1 MTHRR
6 PATETTP
13 AVSAGSTAETP
24 PEPPADTRAA
34 VPDVSITRGGIGAV
48 QAGEVVVSV
57 GGIGAVQADRV
68 SVELGAIGAVAAG
81 KVRLSSGAASLV
93 LAREARFEQAIVR
106 SVVAQRVTLR
116 RGSAAGIVLAARVD
130 GPGRPLIDGRAGLVA
145 GTIVALAWLIVRRL
159 R

>member
-1 MTHRR
+1 MTHRPR
-6 PATETTP
+6 ATETTP
-13 AVSAGSTAETP
+13 AASVGSTAETVT
-24 PEPPADTRAA
+24 EPATETRPA
-34 VPDVSITRGGIGAV
+34 VPDVSVSRGGIGAV

-57 GGIGAVQADRV
+57 GAIGAAQAERV

-81 KVRLSSGAASLV
+81 RVRLSSGAANLV

-106 SVVAQRVTLR
+106 SIFAQRVTLR

>member
-1 MTHRR
+1 MPDPRTGPESTGPTPI
-6 PATETTP
+6 PAP
-13 AVSAGSTAETP
+13 F
-24 PEPPADTRAA
+24 PEPSGTPGSGA
-34 VPDVSITRGGIGAV
+34 VPPDVSVQGGAIGAV
-48 QAGEVVVSV
+48 QAGEVVVSR
-57 GGIGAVQADRV
+57 GAIGAARADRV

-81 KVRLSSGAASLV
+81 RVRLSSGAANLV

-106 SVVAQRVTLR
+106 SIFAQRVTLR

-130 GPGRPLIDGRAGLVA
+130 GPGRPLIDGRAGLLA